1 MKNISLFRVVLFAML
16 VGIMGACK
24 SSLAPT
30 VTSQTNDTI
39 IKVQTLRDTIIKTK
53 QDSSFYKALLECQNG
68 KVVINR
74 PISVTPGEILKI
86 PGVELQDNYL
96 TVKCKVASQ
105 EVCVQLKEKHTQR
118 IKTVLKIKTQYVPR
132 ELTWWQT
139 TQINMGRVF
148 IGLVLLILIITFLRL
163 LKIV

>member
-1 MKNISLFRVVLFAML
+1 MKNISLFRVVLFALL
-16 VGIMGACK
+16 VGMMGACK

-39 IKVQTLRDTIIKTK
+39 IKVQTLRDTIVKTK

-74 PISVTPGEILKI
+74 PVNFQEGEVLKI
-86 PGVELQDNYL
+86 PEVELQDNYL
-96 TVKCKVASQ
+96 TVKCKLPSQ
-105 EVCVQLKEKHTQR
+105 EVPVQLTENHTER
-118 IKTVLKIKTQYVPR
+118 IKNVLKIKTQYVPR

-139 TQINMGRVF
+139 TQTNMGRVF
-148 IGLVLLILIITFLRL
+148 MGLLLTILIIALLRT